1 MSSTSSPTHS
11 HGLHVVIPTS
21 ESRVPTATTP
31 VTPVK
36 NQGPVFRRLNER
48 SAARSSPTHPH
59 GLFHVLDSSSPT
71 HSHGL
76 FRALDDSSP
85 THSHGL
91 FRVLDDSSPTHG
103 HGLFVVPNDDSS
115 PTHGHGLFR
124 VPPADSSSPTAPRPS
139 ARVMR
144 RSSLFLS
151 NNDHGEEAEHDPE
164 QHQVL
169 SATTEASE
177 PSSAELDGSFEKG
190 AHPAAANTEEA

>member
-1 MSSTSSPTHS
+1 MSAPSDPTHG

-31 VTPVK
+31 VTPVRT
-36 NQGPVFRRLNER
+36 QGPAFRRLTER

-59 GLFHVLDSSSPT
+59 GLFHVLDSSPT
-71 HSHGL
+71 HPHGL
-76 FRALDDSSP
+76 FHDSSP
-85 THSHGL
+85 THPHGL

-103 HGLFVVPNDDSS
+103 HGLFVMPSADSS

-124 VPPADSSSPTAPRPS
+124 APPTGSSSPTDPRPS

-151 NNDHGEEAEHDPE
+151 NNDRDEEHEHDAE
-164 QHQVL
+164 QPAVL
-169 SATTEASE
+169 SATTEANE
-177 PSSAELDGSFEKG
+177 PSSAELAGSFVEASASRG
-190 AHPAAANTEEA
+190 TEA

>member
-1 MSSTSSPTHS
+1 MSAPSDPTHG

-36 NQGPVFRRLNER
+36 NQGPAFRRLNER

-59 GLFHVLDSSSPT
+59 GLFHVLDHSSPT
-71 HSHGL
+71 H
-76 FRALDDSSP
+76 P
-85 THSHGL
+85 HGL
-91 FRVLDDSSPTHG
+91 FRVPNDSSPTHG
-103 HGLFVVPNDDSS
+103 HGLFRVLDDSPPTHGHGLFVLPGADDSS

-124 VPPADSSSPTAPRPS
+124 APPTGSSSPTDPRPS

-151 NNDHGEEAEHDPE
+151 SHDRDEEHEHDAE
-164 QHQVL
+164 QLPVL

-177 PSSAELDGSFEKG
+177 LSSAELAGSFAEASASRG
-190 AHPAAANTEEA
+190 TEA